1 MTAFALRDI
10 QPNPFRHMDRYP
22 VRRDKVDALRESL
35 RVTGFWDNV
44 VARACDGGAEIAYGH
59 HRLVA
64 LREEFGDAHEIDL
77 IIRDLDDTTMLQI
90 MARENSEE
98 WGADSSI
105 DQETVRAVVE
115 AYAAGRIELP
125 AVPDTTPS
133 NRIRYAPHFGPGV
146 VDAHLQHPYT
156 AHTIGAFLGR
166 GWQTSNCNKAH
177 QTLQALALVDAG
189 EVDEAAYTDLGPA
202 QARAVT
208 TEASRAKKRAES
220 QGATPDEAKQ
230 KASEVATAV
239 SDGIKS
245 GKVGAKHV
253 RQVTDEHVPP
263 TPQKQPP
270 QMDDFARKLASDLNG
285 VLNRDRMA
293 EQMDAVLPYA
303 ADLGTIARRELD
315 ACLTQIAERADG
327 YRTKLRNSTPAD
339 AGVIEITSGGHNA

>member
-1 MTAFALRDI
+1 MTTFALRDI

-22 VRRDKVDALRESL
+22 VRQDKVDALRESL

-44 VARACDGGAEIAYGH
+44 VGRACDGGAEIAYGH

-64 LREEFGDAHEIDL
+64 LREEFGDAHEVEL

-98 WGADSSI
+98 WGADANI
-105 DQETVRAVVE
+105 EQETVRAVIL
-115 AYAAGRIELP
+115 AYAEGRIPLSEIP
-125 AVPDTTPS
+125 PRTHSDH
-133 NRIRYAPHFGPGV
+133 IRYAPLFGFQSKS
-146 VDAHLQHPYT
+146 AEISKPYT
-156 AHTIGAFLGR
+156 VDTVACFLGWHPLKVR
-166 GWQTSNCNKAH
+166 R
-177 QTLQALALVDAG
+177 TLQALASIEDRETPADAYQG
-189 EVDEAAYTDLGPA
+189 LGAA
-202 QARAVT
+202 QADAVT
-208 TEASRAKKRAES
+208 REASRAKKRATS
-220 QGATPDEAKQ
+220 QGATDDEAKQ
-230 KASEVATAV
+230 KAVEVGSAV
-239 SDGIKS
+239 GDGLRS

-253 RQVTDEHVPP
+253 RQLTDALVPP

-270 QMDDFARKLASDLNG
+270 QMDDFARKLASDLSG

-315 ACLTQIAERADG
+315 ACLTQLAERADG

-339 AGVIEITSGGHNA
+339 AGTIEITTGGHNA